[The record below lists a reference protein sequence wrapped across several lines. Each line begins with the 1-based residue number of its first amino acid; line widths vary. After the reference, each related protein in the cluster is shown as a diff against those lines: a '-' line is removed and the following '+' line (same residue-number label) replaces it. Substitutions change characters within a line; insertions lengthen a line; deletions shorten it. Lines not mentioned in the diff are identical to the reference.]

1 MGFMDKVKDSVKS
14 ADEKLG
20 NAIDKE
26 KIDSD
31 IRKEERSI
39 DDYTAQIGKK
49 VVAALKD
56 GKDANSAEVS
66 FEMDKIRESEKKIA
80 DLKEQ
85 KESIGKKDE

>member
-14 ADEKLG
+14 ADERLG

-31 IRKEERSI
+31 IRREERNI
-39 DDYTAQIGKK
+39 DDLTAQIGKK
-49 VVAALKD
+49 VVAAVKD
-56 GKDANSAEVS
+56 GKDANSAEIS
-66 FEMDKIRESEKKIA
+66 YEMDRIKESEQKIA

-85 KESIGKKDE
+85 KEEIRKKEE

>member
-14 ADEKLG
+14 ADERLG

-31 IRKEERSI
+31 IRREERNI
-39 DDYTAQIGKK
+39 DDLTAQIGKK
-49 VVAALKD
+49 VVAAVKD
-56 GKDANSAEVS
+56 GKDANSAEIS
-66 FEMDKIRESEKKIA
+66 YEMDRIKESEKKIA

-85 KESIGKKDE
+85 KEDIRKKEE